1 MKRRDFITLL
11 GSAAAWPITA
21 RAQQAGK
28 LLIAFLNGGSP
39 ESSAQAM
46 TTIRETLSKNGYI
59 AGQNITIE
67 YRWAEGHFDRL
78 SALAKELV
86 ELKPDVIISGNTA
99 AALAARGA
107 TTTIPIVCVNC
118 TDPVGMGLCC

>member
-1 MKRRDFITLL
+1 
-11 GSAAAWPITA
+11 
-21 RAQQAGK
+21 
-28 LLIAFLNGGSP
+28 
-39 ESSAQAM
+39 
-46 TTIRETLSKNGYI
+46 
-59 AGQNITIE
+59 
-67 YRWAEGHFDRL
+67 
-78 SALAKELV
+78 LV